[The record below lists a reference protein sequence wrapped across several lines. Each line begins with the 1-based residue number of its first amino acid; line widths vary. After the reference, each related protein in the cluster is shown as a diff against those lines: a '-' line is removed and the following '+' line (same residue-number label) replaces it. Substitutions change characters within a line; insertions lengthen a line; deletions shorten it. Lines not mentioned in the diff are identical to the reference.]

1 MREGLLQRSRIARV
15 TVASVSR
22 IIGGLLSL
30 LCQLVVVGAAG
41 LTRSSSAC
49 RRRMTGRF
57 RDDRKSS
64 SGQEA
69 FNTPSAVAAWV
80 AASVAMAWS
89 DAPDLMSSM
98 HARHSDSGFLAESK

>member
-57 RDDRKSS
+57 RYDRKSS

-69 FNTPSAVAAWV
+69 FNTPSAVAA
-80 AASVAMAWS
+80 SVAMVWS

-98 HARHSDSGFLAESK
+98 HARHSDSGFLAE